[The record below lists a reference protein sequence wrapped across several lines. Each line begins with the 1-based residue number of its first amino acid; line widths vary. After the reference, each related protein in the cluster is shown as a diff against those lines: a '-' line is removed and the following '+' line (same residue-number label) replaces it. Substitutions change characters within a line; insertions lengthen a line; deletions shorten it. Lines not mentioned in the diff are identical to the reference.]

1 MSFVKLKDLDGKE
14 FTVENAQKFQW
25 KKWDSTASKMLTSE
39 KWEQGFN
46 KRFPVDTK
54 EGLLELSEKQMS
66 DMLVSVCVDG
76 KSDIVGK
83 TYKVKRHESQGQQ
96 GVRITYYINPVWD
109 NDKRDTPKWD
119 SQKEAMEQKAS
130 DKAVAKELDQKGLDV
145 APDFM
150 SDEPV
155 DLSEIP
161 F

>member
-14 FTVENAQKFQW
+14 FTVEKAQKFQW
-25 KKWDSTASKMLTSE
+25 KKWDSNESKMLTSE

-66 DMLVSVCVDG
+66 DMLIGVCVDG
-76 KSDIVGK
+76 KADVVGK

-96 GVRITYYINPVWD
+96 GVRIAYYINPVWN
-109 NDKRDTPKWD
+109 NDKRETPTWD
-119 SQKEAMEQKAS
+119 STKENMQQKAEE
-130 DKAVAKELDQKGLDV
+130 KAVAQKVDV
-145 APDFM
+145 APDSI

-155 DLSEIP
+155 DLSSIP